1 LTIIIKMANVYKTY
15 NMKDKNGNIV
25 PVDYHLALVGVV
37 EAAQIRLKE
46 NWDAFIIV
54 TGSVGDGKSNLVAG
68 ITALFEHM
76 NGREM
81 DYDNV
86 VWTSKAFVEKTDRG
100 DNFGKAIWW
109 DEAIQGSSGKKMA
122 LTSEGDALKMALVT
136 KRFKKHFYILI
147 VDEIEEYAWKL
158 IKKASAWIHVKT
170 IGLQRGYFDVY
181 TKSSKIKTIYRAFK
195 EYKWDWSRITLSS
208 DLRGKFNKYMDVFFE
223 QEEYDT
229 KKLEAT
235 QIAQEEKDKKKKEL
249 SDTEF
254 KNLALNF
261 RRKGFTNVNASTM
274 LGISVDAY
282 DSRIKRLKLKVEG
295 FANEWEAAKK

>member
-1 LTIIIKMANVYKTY
+1 MANVYKTY
-15 NMKDKNGNIV
+15 HMENKDGEVV

-68 ITALFEHM
+68 ITALFEHL
-76 NGREM
+76 NGRKM

-86 VWTSKAFVEKTDRG
+86 VWTSKAFVEKTDRD

-122 LTSEGDALKMALVT
+122 LTSEGDDLKMALVT

-170 IGLQRGYFDVY
+170 IGLQRGYFDIY

-195 EYKWDWSRITLSS
+195 EYKWDWSRINLSS
-208 DLRGKFNKYMDVFFE
+208 DLRGKFNKYMDVFFD
-223 QEEYDT
+223 QKEYDS

-235 QIAQEEKDKKKKEL
+235 QIAEKEKEQKKTQMTDAQRFKLIINLKKAGFSIVKMSPILGLSPSAIDKIIVKGKADKEFSKAWEEVKK
-249 SDTEF
+249 
-254 KNLALNF
+254 
-261 RRKGFTNVNASTM
+261 G
-274 LGISVDAY
+274 
-282 DSRIKRLKLKVEG
+282 
-295 FANEWEAAKK
+295 